1 MLKTAPRVGVGPIFL
16 HLSVTC
22 ISQEYGSVCYT
33 AHLENS
39 TCFLRDPQTI
49 QQACPCIQS
58 QLYTS
63 KAQLTRERSRHH
75 KSPSLP
81 TFQGQ
86 TSWSC
91 TTQAP
96 GALSKDL
103 VKDQ

>member
-1 MLKTAPRVGVGPIFL
+1 MLKTAPRVGVGPIFFL
-16 HLSVTC
+16 LSATC
-22 ISQEYGSVCYT
+22 ISQEYGSVWHT

-39 TCFLRDPQTI
+39 TCFLKDPQTI

-63 KAQLTRERSRHH
+63 KAWLIRERSRHH
-75 KSPSLP
+75 KIPSLP
-81 TFQGQ
+81 TCQGQ
-86 TSWSC
+86 TSWSY
-91 TTQAP
+91 TAQAP